1 TNLRDHLQHLNA
13 GEPQKFESIFGSSA
27 AAIKEASAAV
37 PLNLTGTLALSD
49 KSADSERS
57 LELLVRAY
65 TALSENQ
72 PVVVAIDDLHM
83 ADESSL
89 DFLLYLTGASSPA
102 RMLFIFTAQSQE
114 TARPDSRLSQW
125 LDRLSS
131 RRQLQRIALE
141 PLSSAEIR
149 ILVEKIFDP
158 AAITDEAVAKLR
170 QVTEAKPVHVV

>member
-1 TNLRDHLQHLNA
+1 
-13 GEPQKFESIFGSSA
+13 
-27 AAIKEASAAV
+27 
-37 PLNLTGTLALSD
+37 
-49 KSADSERS
+49 
-57 LELLVRAY
+57 
-65 TALSENQ
+65 
-72 PVVVAIDDLHM
+72 VAIDDLHM

-89 DFLLYLTGASSPA
+89 DFLLYLTGASSTA

-170 QVTEAKPVHVV
+170 QVTEGNPFHVVNLLRLMIEQSRIVWDDKQWRFCSEEEIKIPPTVARLIEARLSYLSDES